1 MQNGV
6 ISGRVKGNGNLPDN
20 NVLCVARD
28 KSGFIWVGTSKGIGI
43 IQCPQD
49 ATSQQTCEAILPIV
63 QQDNFAGYLFQNEMV
78 QSIAC

>member
-1 MQNGV
+1 
-6 ISGRVKGNGNLPDN
+6 
-20 NVLCVARD
+20 
-28 KSGFIWVGTSKGIGI
+28 VGTNKGIGI

-78 QSIAC
+78 QSIAVDGADRKWVGTKNGVWLISADGQKDYLSLCRR